1 MLTNKIAKLS
11 FIVASFFAVLFMSGG
26 QAIAWSVKATWDDR
40 AHINVTEVKIG
51 DSDRGELQFSL
62 GEEANATVKIIG
74 DDGLKTL
81 VDNQARGVYFDDDIR
96 DGELN
101 YTEQHCRGN
110 NNIDVDGGRL
120 EDNKG
125 ALALNFLVFDMKQ
138 DSRLAASPHTTD
150 DEGCHFLTGLPLGS
164 ERNTKKAVIVDIG
177 EGWRKDIWFKVIN
190 KATLERVDGRDGQF
204 KNVEGQ
210 NENMYYA
217 LGIGGRCDDGQV
229 QRVILEDAS
238 KKAAGDIIE
247 GKYETCESGGQFSG
261 MFDIKVKDGKNITKD
276 GSPAGKDAAD
286 PDNPANQNEQN
297 PTCESTGWL
306 TWIICPVINGL
317 AEVADGAFEH
327 FIEPMLMT
335 PPVDIVNTGSPV
347 FKVWVAMRNIA
358 NILLVIAMI
367 VIVFGQAI
375 GGGLVD
381 AYTAKKVLPRILA
394 AAILINLS
402 IYIVAFAVDVTNV
415 IGQGISQLMYAPF
428 QSAGSF
434 KFNLS
439 QGTAGIGIVGLV
451 GAGGAIWAATAAG
464 VITSFIP
471 WLLLM
476 VLLPL
481 AIAML
486 GVLFTLVV
494 RQGLIQFLIISSPIA
509 FALYCLPNTE
519 QYFKKWWG
527 LFTKALLVY
536 PIVMIVFA
544 MADILAVTTDLA
556 AANDPG
562 ASQLPAQIISIV
574 LLVLPLFMI
583 PYAFKMAG
591 GAIGAI
597 HGALTDRGNKVAEG
611 IKGNPNDQDSM
622 RNRYRRNAAIA
633 RTAAG
638 ITPGMAGARLN
649 PKNILNKDR
658 RKADISAQRNRGIE
672 VLRKQIE
679 GTPQWQA
686 AQGDSNVTK
695 LLANHT
701 SEKSAKAWIDRTY
714 AGAANAD
721 KRTKMYGALA
731 TASQIGFNKSSQRA
745 ALMNPYYIKFE
756 TPQGQEGW
764 DQALNSFATLA
775 GGQMQFTDLLGDRL
789 ESPHMVG
796 GDQFLFRSLMDE
808 YQAVAKGAA
817 GRADQAANVDGNTAY
832 DLTKATGSQ
841 SLYTLLNG
849 HPNGVEG
856 LINEHMKVMNN
867 PLAKSKD
874 KELSATFLREMS
886 TASTKNQG
894 TAGVRDKINK
904 HKAAMQAAVDKY
916 INRQVA
922 DMANKDPASLPTT
935 RQQRQE
941 VTVTDPATGVQ
952 TTTTQFSNIDI
963 SGDMAARQQEAAR
976 QLSAHLDDLGRGY
989 TPMDPNNMEDG
1000 H

>member
-1 MLTNKIAKLS
+1 MLRNKIAKLS
-11 FIVASFFAVLFMSGG
+11 FIVISFFAVLFMSGG
-26 QAIAWSVKATWDDR
+26 QAMAWVVNGTWDDR
-40 AHINVTEVKIG
+40 AHINITEVKIG
-51 DSDRGELQFSL
+51 DSDHDQL
-62 GEEANATVKIIG
+62 GFKISDEADDAIKIIG
-74 DDGLKTL
+74 DGDFQNLIN
-81 VDNQARGVYFDDDIR
+81 NQAKGLYFDDDIR

-101 YTEQHCRGN
+101 YTEQHCQGE
-110 NNIDVDGGRL
+110 NNIDVDDGRL
-120 EDNKG
+120 ESNKG
-125 ALALNFLVFDMKQ
+125 ALALDFLSFNAREDA
-138 DSRLAASPHTTD
+138 RLAGSGISND
-150 DEGCHFLTGLPLGS
+150 NEGCHFLTQSSALGTGI
-164 ERNTKKAVIVDIG
+164 RGTDKTVTFDLG
-177 EGWRKDIWFKVIN
+177 EGWRKDIWFKVIDDS
-190 KATLERVDGRDGQF
+190 TLERVDNRDGQF
-204 KNVEGQ
+204 KTVEGQ
-210 NENMYYA
+210 NPNVYYA
-217 LGIGGRCDDGQV
+217 LGVGGKCADGLA
-229 QRVILEDAS
+229 QRVTLDENS
-238 KKAAGDIIE
+238 KSAAGDIID
-247 GKYETCESGGQFSG
+247 GRYDTCTQSGNFSG
-261 MFDIKVKDGKNITKD
+261 EFEIDVKDGQNIKKE
-276 GSPAGKDAAD
+276 GSDAGPDSAN
-286 PDNPANQNEQN
+286 PDNPANQNDQN

-335 PPVDIVNTGSPV
+335 PPVDIVNADNPV

-358 NILLVIAMI
+358 NILLVVAMI

-402 IYIVAFAVDVTNV
+402 IYIVAFAVDITNV
-415 IGQGISQLMYAPF
+415 IGQGISQLMYFPF
-428 QSAGSF
+428 QSVGSF

-464 VITSFIP
+464 VIGTFVP

-481 AIAML
+481 AVAML

-519 QYFKKWWG
+519 QYFKKWWS
-527 LFTKALLVY
+527 LFMKALLVY
-536 PIVMIVFA
+536 PIIMVVFA

-591 GAIGAI
+591 GAIGAV
-597 HGALTDRGNKVAEG
+597 HGALTDHGKKGVEG

-649 PKNILNKDR
+649 PKNMFNKDR
-658 RKADISAQRNRGIE
+658 RVADISAQRNRGIE

-701 SEKSAKAWIDRTY
+701 SEKSAKRWIDSTY

-745 ALMNPYYIKFE
+745 ALMNPYYVKFE

-775 GGQMQFTDLLGDRL
+775 GGEMQFTDLLGDRL

-832 DLTKATGSQ
+832 NLEKATGSQ

-867 PLAKSKD
+867 PLAKPED
-874 KELSATFLREMS
+874 KELSATFLREM
-886 TASTKNQG
+886 TRDSTKNQG

-904 HKAAMQAAVDKY
+904 HRQAMEDAVNNY
-916 INRQVA
+916 IGGQVGA
-922 DMANKDPASLPTT
+922 MDPASLPTE
-935 RQQRQE
+935 RMERQE
-941 VTVTDPATGVQ
+941 VTVTDASGVQ
-952 TTTTQFSNIDI
+952 TTTTKQNPVDI
-963 SGDMAARQQEAAR
+963 RGDTAAQQREAFR
-976 QLSAHLDDLGRGY
+976 RVSAHIDSLGRAY